1 MPEPSVVGRT
11 LNRAIL
17 DWRRE
22 NFWSLHCTDSF
33 VAIAINLIDSLDPC
47 LNRRLRLAF
56 LTTALLLLLLQDR
69 LLVLLIFRFDFDLVR
84 NDGSCIL
91 RIGVFSRVVGLLNLV
106 VALVLTYIALL
117 APHHDRVDL
126 LAQEAD
132 LGLRLVETSRSSIA
146 ALTLCFSIRYLLD
159 ELRVESSRI
168 VQDWDQESRLLR
180 NFP

>member
-1 MPEPSVVGRT
+1 M
-11 LNRAIL
+11 
-17 DWRRE
+17 
-22 NFWSLHCTDSF
+22 
-33 VAIAINLIDSLDPC
+33 
-47 LNRRLRLAF
+47 
-56 LTTALLLLLLQDR
+56 
-69 LLVLLIFRFDFDLVR
+69 LLIFRLDFDLVR

-146 ALTLCFSIRYLLD
+146 ALTLHFSIRYLLD

-168 VQDWDQESRLLR
+168 VQNWDQESRLLR